1 MKKILIFILIATLI
15 TGCTY
20 ENFKKDADQLVE
32 DGKTSINNVID
43 EVEDVKDTITETKD
57 KIDETVEDVENAI
70 NAINNAK
77 DAISELAE

>member
-1 MKKILIFILIATLI
+1 MKKILVFILVAALL

-20 ENFKKDADQLVE
+20 ENLKKDADQLVE
-32 DGKTSINNVID
+32 DGKTSVNNVVDEVKDVKETINN
-43 EVEDVKDTITETKD
+43 TKD

-70 NAINNAK
+70 DAINNAK